1 MVSQLT
7 LTARKVDSRLVY
19 SIDTVQ
25 TLQLAHV
32 SSLSPALVTSAAT
45 SIDALSPF
53 AARHQRQLPS
63 PFSEAPRQ
71 LTLSSSASSY
81 RGSCGVVELVQNPLL
96 QPPHAF
102 SAASMPSESRVP
114 DTSSAIGQMPE
125 QPLSNQTF
133 LSSQPLLGTATQR
146 PLGPPPRHPP
156 GRAFSAELMH
166 GNPNQ
171 RPGSPPLLSRPPS
184 LRRSGSSS
192 PADSTRLE
200 GGIPQMQRQSSM
212 QRQGSVQSAGSFRS
226 AAGRGASVSAAPS
239 SGLPPCHAMLALGG
253 RVITSSGFEP
263 ECALKEWSFEGA
275 LLMTHPCCELGEQHL
290 PPLCPPSLPTPPS
303 APLLPPT
310 SPVCHLHYCLNLL
323 IEQCHVF
330 GSNDASYMQ
339 HMMLQWCMIHGSN
352 A

>member
-25 TLQLAHV
+25 TLQLAQV
-32 SSLSPALVTSAAT
+32 SSLSPGLVTSAAT
-45 SIDALSPF
+45 STDALSPF
-53 AARHQRQLPS
+53 AARHLRQLPT

-81 RGSCGVVELVQNPLL
+81 RGSNGGIELVQNPLL
-96 QPPHAF
+96 QPPHASF
-102 SAASMPSESRVP
+102 PASAPLESRVLKP
-114 DTSSAIGQMPE
+114 SSAIGQMTE
-125 QPLSNQTF
+125 QP

-200 GGIPQMQRQSSM
+200 GGLPQMQRQSSM

-226 AAGRGASVSAAPS
+226 AAGRGVSASAGS
-239 SGLPPCHAMLALGG
+239 TSGLAPVHAILVLGA

-263 ECALKEWSFEGA
+263 ESALKEWSSGGA
-275 LLMTHPCCELGEQHL
+275 LLTTHPCCELGEQH
-290 PPLCPPSLPTPPS
+290 PPF
-303 APLLPPT
+303 LLPPP
-310 SPVCHLHYCLNLL
+310 SPSPGASMPMASVCYSGISAMPCLW
-323 IEQCHVF
+323 Q
-330 GSNDASYMQ
+330 G
-339 HMMLQWCMIHGSN
+339 
-352 A
+352 